1 MLATVLPI
9 NTLPTMAASFPQLV
23 VIRQNSLAED
33 KLVKNGHIKN
43 YHVVVK
49 NSPFVIQLGIAN
61 RNGAFFGK
69 QDHSVNQFSFEARLV
84 YDIEPE
90 KDVSW
95 VKDKPMECK
104 ISASEHQPGVVTAEL
119 RLKVLSTQHEDLF
132 FKVRFTAFDKA
143 TKREI
148 SSVCSAPI
156 KVISKSDQVKK
167 KKEPKPKKKRS
178 ASDMLMETLCNIEKR
193 QREHCEIL
201 YKLLGQPAPPQ
212 SESPVPYNLD
222 GVEVEDL
229 DLEEEVNSEVGDL
242 LSEVASCISQ
252 QNLIQQVPSTQS
264 FTELVDLHA
273 LKRPKQE
280 EPTPNFEVAFSN
292 FLKAYTALAPDE
304 RRQEMQKAVA
314 SQGQNVAMEL
324 MDMLQTEGL
333 QRETPTT
340 AKSQHD
346 TECKCGECPYKAEL
360 ARIEE
365 FYRDVFSL
373 TASTNPTW

>member
-1 MLATVLPI
+1 M
-9 NTLPTMAASFPQLV
+9 
-23 VIRQNSLAED
+23 
-33 KLVKNGHIKN
+33 
-43 YHVVVK
+43 K
-49 NSPFVIQLGIAN
+49 NSPFVIQLGISN

-69 QDHSVNQFSFEARLV
+69 QDHSINQFSFEARLV

-132 FKVRFTAFDKA
+132 FKVRFTAFDKV
-143 TKREI
+143 TKREV

-212 SESPVPYNLD
+212 SGSPLQYNLD

-229 DLEEEVNSEVGDL
+229 DLEEEVSSDVGDL
-242 LSEVASCISQ
+242 LSEVASCISLPTFAPQ
-252 QNLIQQVPSTQS
+252 LQMPQTQS
-264 FTELVDLHA
+264 ALSELVDLHA
-273 LKRPKQE
+273 FKRSKPQE
-280 EPTPNFEVAFSN
+280 EPVPTFEAAFST
-292 FLKAYTALAPDE
+292 FLKAFTSVPPE
-304 RRQEMQKAVA
+304 QRRQEMRKAVA

-333 QRETPTT
+333 QRETPATNGPK
-340 AKSQHD
+340 AQHD

-373 TASTNPTW
+373 TTSANAPSW